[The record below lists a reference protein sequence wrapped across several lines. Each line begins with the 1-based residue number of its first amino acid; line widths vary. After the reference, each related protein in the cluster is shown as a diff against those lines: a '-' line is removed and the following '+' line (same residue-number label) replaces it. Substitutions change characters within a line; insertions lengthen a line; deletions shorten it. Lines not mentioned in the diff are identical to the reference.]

1 MVLRVIIKTNPYCL
15 PKTTVNGGLLLMVNS
30 YMQNNVDLMVL
41 ASMKNDGVYVGDLL
55 FERMH
60 Y

>member
-1 MVLRVIIKTNPYCL
+1 
-15 PKTTVNGGLLLMVNS
+15 MVNS